1 MSLKNDLNRILIEN
15 ALRLNL
21 KSFDSDEKRCIRRL
35 IDTGASLSKNH
46 TERGV
51 FSGISDLYANGDSL
65 YYDATSQLF
74 KSVDRDKLITFGV
87 NFGYNT
93 FNISAKTLSDFA
105 KTKSK
110 FIPWIADMD
119 VTTANELKYRSDT
132 FGNLLK
138 HYTAY
143 GINAFILRFDEGI
156 TDEAYFNILSSVR
169 EYKYTNFIL
178 FLSNDVLSKDLI
190 NEMSS
195 LSNLLTVLPF
205 GSSNYIKQLEMVESA
220 GILNASAYKFS
231 NDFSNEFK
239 SLEIFEK
246 ISGNRCPVAIVET
259 NSDLSPD
266 DVRLFN
272 SGISTLRENLTSPV
286 FIINLNADIQAIN
299 KKIIGKEVGTHIN
312 VKA

>member
-1 MSLKNDLNRILIEN
+1 
-15 ALRLNL
+15 
-21 KSFDSDEKRCIRRL
+21 
-35 IDTGASLSKNH
+35 
-46 TERGV
+46 
-51 FSGISDLYANGDSL
+51 
-65 YYDATSQLF
+65 
-74 KSVDRDKLITFGV
+74 
-87 NFGYNT
+87 
-93 FNISAKTLSDFA
+93 
-105 KTKSK
+105 
-110 FIPWIADMD
+110 
-119 VTTANELKYRSDT
+119 
-132 FGNLLK
+132 
-138 HYTAY
+138 
-143 GINAFILRFDEGI
+143 
-156 TDEAYFNILSSVR
+156 
-169 EYKYTNFIL
+169 
-178 FLSNDVLSKDLI
+178 
-190 NEMSS
+190 MSS

-205 GSSNYIKQLEMVESA
+205 SSSNYINQLEMVESA

-246 ISGNRCPVAIVET
+246 ISGNRWPVAIVET